1 MTAPLNARDWT
12 KYLVESRAAKKQK
25 TLLSPATEPAQP
37 SNGRFQVFHRL
48 AVAEDSLREKAA
60 TVEKTFLPLLSEEFC
75 LAQRVAANVVLRE
88 EGVGCRFPTSIKG
101 QRLSMTARDIRLLA
115 DGDER
120 SPLRPVALDRV
131 KEAFACARC

>member
-1 MTAPLNARDWT
+1 MTGPLNTRDWT

-25 TLLSPATEPAQP
+25 TLLSPATEPERP
-37 SNGRFQVFHRL
+37 SNGRLQVCRRL
-48 AVAEDSLREKAA
+48 AAADDSLREKTA
-60 TVEKTFLPLLSEEFC
+60 TVEKTILPLLSEEFC

-88 EGVGCRFPTSIKG
+88 EGIGCRFPTSIKG

-115 DGDER
+115 GGDER

-131 KEAFACARC
+131 KDAFACARC